1 MEKLI
6 SPTLNM
12 KVERAPMIEMPAAV
26 IMQWLADEV
35 RAADTDEKRERL
47 ARRLREMAKAYTPF
61 LVHNPTE

>member
-6 SPTLNM
+6 PPTLNM

-26 IMQWLADEV
+26 IMQWLADEI